1 MIERI
6 SKRSKI
12 FVSVD
17 IEDKKIPKADYP
29 DLLLL
34 KKAYAILLKSE
45 LEKRLDGF
53 VEDVHITDVIALETE
68 KDWIVKELKLWF
80 IFTPRIPMDV
90 GEAYE
95 AGGGG
100 VFGTLALI
108 TIIVLSIATAWT
120 VTVVTLNI
128 DKIEPLVKPISFTT
142 LAVVLFLVYLLM
154 RK

>member
-1 MIERI
+1 
-6 SKRSKI
+6 
-12 FVSVD
+12 
-17 IEDKKIPKADYP
+17 
-29 DLLLL
+29 
-34 KKAYAILLKSE
+34 
-45 LEKRLDGF
+45 
-53 VEDVHITDVIALETE
+53 
-68 KDWIVKELKLWF
+68 
-80 IFTPRIPMDV
+80 MDV

-100 VFGTLALI
+100 VFGTLSLI